1 MTVSQIPPGWGARRV
16 RRGYLRL
23 MLMAARRANIDADAV
38 VTGTGVTAAEIEATG
53 SRSLPI
59 EVLYRLAKALR
70 GAADD
75 GVGLEMGD
83 VSPITVH
90 GSLGVAVSA
99 SDSLGEALTAL
110 SDIGGGSA
118 RLISFHFA
126 VGAEFGDLV
135 LSPDFD
141 LGDLRHFILESHV
154 ALVSRMLEAT
164 VGQPIEGL
172 QFHFPYLAP
181 AWADR
186 YVQRLPGQVVF
197 GADALCIRVPRS
209 QLGLK
214 SVAADPR
221 ARDAA
226 MRALRREA
234 DEVEAAAHDD
244 VATFVRNRL
253 AELAGDYPNLE
264 VVASSLA
271 MSPRTLIRKLR
282 YKGLRYQ
289 QLLDEA
295 RAEVACWRLAHTDD
309 TIDQIA
315 ADLGYAEPSNFSR
328 TFRRWRGETPSAF
341 RRRSRD

>member
-1 MTVSQIPPGWGARRV
+1 MTISHIPPGWSERRI

-23 MLMAARRANIDADAV
+23 MLMAARRANVDVDEV
-38 VTGTGVTAAEIEATG
+38 VAGTGITPSEIEAT
-53 SRSLPI
+53 SSQTLPI
-59 EVLYRLAKALR
+59 EVLYRLAKALV
-70 GAADD
+70 GAAAD

-83 VSPITVH
+83 MSPITVH
-90 GSLGVAVSA
+90 GPLGVAVSA
-99 SDSLGEALTAL
+99 SDSLGEALATL
-110 SDIGGGSA
+110 SDIGGGSG
-118 RLISFHFA
+118 RVVSFHFI
-126 VGAEFGDLV
+126 VGSEFGDLT

-141 LGDLRHFILESHV
+141 LGDLRHFILESNV

-164 VGQPIEGL
+164 VGQRIEGL
-172 QFHFPYLAP
+172 RFHFPYLAP
-181 AWADR
+181 SWADR

-221 ARDAA
+221 AREAA
-226 MRALRREA
+226 TRAWRREA

-244 VATFVRNRL
+244 VASFVRSRL
-253 AELAGDYPNLE
+253 SQVTEDYPNLDA
-264 VVASSLA
+264 VARSLA
-271 MSPRTLIRKLR
+271 VSPRTLIRRLR
-282 YKGLRYQ
+282 DKGLRYQ

-295 RAEVACWRLAHTDD
+295 RTEVACWRLTHTAD

-328 TFRRWRGETPSAF
+328 TFRRWRGETPTAF